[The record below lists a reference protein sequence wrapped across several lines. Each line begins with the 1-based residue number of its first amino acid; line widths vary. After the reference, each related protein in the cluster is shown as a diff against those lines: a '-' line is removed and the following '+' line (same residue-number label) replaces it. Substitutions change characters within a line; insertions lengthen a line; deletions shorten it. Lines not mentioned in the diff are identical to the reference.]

1 MYFKLNTI
9 WLLKKKE
16 KQKLFKFLQLN
27 YGSTGRDRDSN
38 SNKHTL
44 NNRKKLMA
52 LSIFF
57 YK

>member
-1 MYFKLNTI
+1 MI
-9 WLLKKKE
+9 WFLKKNE
-16 KQKLFKFLQLN
+16 KQKLFKFLQPN
-27 YGSTGRDRDSN
+27 YGSTGKDRNGKSN
-38 SNKHTL
+38 EHAF